1 MKPPVN
7 PAIQAFMDNAIAKF
21 SSEFTDT
28 FFKFI
33 ENDRELLKQ
42 YLNLLGNNPL
52 SLQDVNRQIPI
63 VLMDRYELTNPNVG
77 DVPATSKLIQTYTP
91 LQ

>member
-1 MKPPVN
+1 MNTAMAQFNLK
-7 PAIQAFMDNAIAKF
+7 
-21 SSEFTDT
+21 FTDI

-42 YLNLLGNNPL
+42 YLDLLGNNSL